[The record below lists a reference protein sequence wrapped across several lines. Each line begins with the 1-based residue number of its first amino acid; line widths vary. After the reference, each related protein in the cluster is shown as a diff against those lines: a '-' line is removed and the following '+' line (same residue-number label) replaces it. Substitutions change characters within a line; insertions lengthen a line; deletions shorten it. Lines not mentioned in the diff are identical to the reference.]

1 MLLRTLHSVLE
12 RSPAALLRE
21 VLLVDDSSDDL
32 ALSEA
37 VRAHIESRGIQD
49 KVSSQAGGTLRAG
62 GYRTRSVARPGH
74 IESRGIHDKVSSQAG
89 AH

>member
-32 ALSEA
+32 TLSEA

-49 KVSSQAGGTLRAG
+49 KVSGTVQMTGILVVSWQLSIK
-62 GYRTRSVARPGH
+62 SV
-74 IESRGIHDKVSSQAG
+74 KLL
-89 AH
+89 